1 MVSVV
6 TGVAGFIGSHLAER
20 LLKEGHAVVGIDC
33 FTDYYSRSIKEGNVA
48 KLLTLPGFTFIE
60 GNLLT
65 LRELHDLLKGAHYIF
80 HQAAQA
86 GVRSSWGDQFE
97 IYTNLNVL
105 ATQKL
110 LEACKGLSIEKF
122 VYASSSSVYGDVEE
136 LPIREEAV
144 LRPVSPYGVTKLAGE
159 NLCVSYWKN
168 YGIPII
174 SLRYFTVY
182 GPRQRPDMAFYKFML
197 SLSEEREIEIYGD
210 GTQTRDFTFISDAV
224 EGNLLAMKNTSL
236 GEVYNIGGGSRVRI
250 NDVLQTLEEITS
262 RDAKIVYRGVQEGDV
277 RHTFADTSKA
287 RESLG
292 YKPQTDLTSG
302 LMKQWEWFQ
311 SLAT

>member
-20 LLKEGHAVVGIDC
+20 LLKEGHEVIGIDC

-48 KLLTLPGFTFIE
+48 NLLTLPGFTFIE

-65 LRELHDLLKGAHYIF
+65 YKLHDLLNGANYIF
-80 HQAAQA
+80 HHAAQA
-86 GVRSSWGDQFE
+86 GVRSSWGDAFE

-122 VYASSSSVYGDVEE
+122 VYASSSSVYGDSEE

-144 LRPVSPYGVTKLAGE
+144 LKPVSPYGVTKLAGE
-159 NLCVSYWKN
+159 NLCASYWKN
-168 YGIPII
+168 YEIPII

-197 SLSEEREIEIYGD
+197 ALSKDRKIEIYGD

-224 EGNLLAMKNTSL
+224 EGNLLAMKNTTL
-236 GEVYNIGGGSRVRI
+236 GEVYNIGGGSRVML
-250 NDVLQTLEEITS
+250 NDVLHTLETITT
-262 RDAKIVYRGVQEGDV
+262 RNAKIVYREVQKGDV

-287 RESLG
+287 SDILG
-292 YKPQTDLTSG
+292 YKPNIDLKKG
-302 LMKQWEWFQ
+302 LLKQWEWFQ
-311 SLAT
+311 SLTT

>member
-20 LLKEGHAVVGIDC
+20 LLKEGHEVIGIDC
-33 FTDYYSRSIKEGNVA
+33 FTDYYSRSIKEGNVS

-65 LRELHDLLKGAHYIF
+65 LDLNDLLKGGHFIF

-86 GVRSSWGDQFE
+86 GVRSSWGDEFE

-122 VYASSSSVYGDVEE
+122 VYASSSSVYGDAEE
-136 LPIREEAV
+136 LPIGEEAV

-159 NLCVSYWKN
+159 NLCLSYWKN

-197 SLSEEREIEIYGD
+197 SLSQAREIEIYGD

-224 EGNLLAMKNTSL
+224 EGNLLAMTNRSS
-236 GEVYNIGGGSRVRI
+236 GEVYNIGGGSRVMI
-250 NDVLQTLEEITS
+250 NDVLQTMEEITS
-262 RDAKIVYRGVQEGDV
+262 RDAKIVYREAQKGDV

-287 RESLG
+287 RAMLG
-292 YKPQTDLTSG
+292 YKPQTDLKTG
-302 LMKQWEWFQ
+302 LMKQWKWFQ
-311 SLAT
+311 SFVS